1 MGQTAYSVATLE
13 TMSFPPIGGLAAGMS
28 RRRYAVLA
36 DSDRELIA
44 RLRRESALP
53 VAAIAALLCTTETA
67 VIRVCKEAGAVSQY
81 SSAPYRRRS
90 PRRDVDGSDT
100 NP

>member
-1 MGQTAYSVATLE
+1 
-13 TMSFPPIGGLAAGMS
+13 MSFPPIGGLAAGMS

-36 DSDRELIA
+36 ESDRELIA

-67 VIRVCKEAGAVSQY
+67 VIRVCKETGAVSQY
-81 SSAPYRRRS
+81 TSPPYRRRS
-90 PRRDVDGSDT
+90 PRRAVDGSDT
-100 NP
+100 KP

>member
-1 MGQTAYSVATLE
+1 
-13 TMSFPPIGGLAAGMS
+13 MSFPPIGGLAAGMS

-36 DSDRELIA
+36 ASDRELIA

-67 VIRVCKEAGAVSQY
+67 VIRVCKEAGAVSSY
-81 SSAPYRRRS
+81 STAPYRRRS
-90 PRRDVDGSDT
+90 PRRTVEGIDSK
-100 NP
+100 P

>member
-1 MGQTAYSVATLE
+1 
-13 TMSFPPIGGLAAGMS
+13 MSFPPIGGLAAGMS

-36 DSDRELIA
+36 ESDRELIA

-67 VIRVCKEAGAVSQY
+67 VIRVCKEAGVVSQY
-81 SSAPYRRRS
+81 SSPPYRRRS
-90 PRRDVDGSDT
+90 PRRAGDDSDSK
-100 NP
+100 P

>member
-1 MGQTAYSVATLE
+1 
-13 TMSFPPIGGLAAGMS
+13 MS

-36 DSDRELIA
+36 ESDRELIA

-90 PRRDVDGSDT
+90 PRRTDDEPDT
-100 NP
+100 KP

>member
-1 MGQTAYSVATLE
+1 
-13 TMSFPPIGGLAAGMS
+13 MSFPPIGGLAAGMS

-36 DSDRELIA
+36 ESDRELIA

-67 VIRVCKEAGAVSQY
+67 MIRVCKEAGVVSQY
-81 SSAPYRRRS
+81 SSPPYRRRS
-90 PRRDVDGSDT
+90 PRRAGDDSDSK
-100 NP
+100 P

>member
-1 MGQTAYSVATLE
+1 
-13 TMSFPPIGGLAAGMS
+13 MSFPPIGGLAAGMS

-36 DSDRELIA
+36 ASDRELIA

-67 VIRVCKEAGAVSQY
+67 VIRVCKEAGVVSQY
-81 SSAPYRRRS
+81 STAPYRRRS
-90 PRRDVDGSDT
+90 PRRAIEGT
-100 NP
+100 EPKP

>member
-1 MGQTAYSVATLE
+1 MGHTAYWLATLE
-13 TMSFPPIGGLAAGMS
+13 AMSFPPIGGLAAGMS

-90 PRRDVDGSDT
+90 PRWVVNESET